1 MNIVILIH
9 TTFYPYDKMAD
20 FREMPPYPKAY
31 YPQKEALWW
40 TGLFV
45 DKGHEFMVPSMKRG
59 VFMDEGRI
67 QKSLSIKSGD
77 FMDEYG
83 RFCVRGGSI

>member
-1 MNIVILIH
+1 LNIVILIH

-40 TGLFV
+40 TGHGKFA
-45 DKGHEFMVPSMKRG
+45 
-59 VFMDEGRI
+59 
-67 QKSLSIKSGD
+67 
-77 FMDEYG
+77 
-83 RFCVRGGSI
+83 FCPWKQGFSWTKD